1 MDLSATIESH
11 RHYIE
16 TVGSAIVL
24 LFISGA
30 ILAVMC
36 GGAYA
41 TSAEGFN
48 GVSLAFL
55 VGALVSLAALLLV
68 LAAVVFAL
76 FGIRSRE
83 RYDLAPPAPQ
93 IVKVI
98 EQAQPVTVTPPVL
111 SSGVEIA
118 PHMVGE
124 WLDKDDLAWLCRYI
138 ALKKDW
144 TARTLEGL
152 PLPKSHLV
160 ITNKDGDETH
170 PTTYARLMLLFTGS
184 GLIVNR
190 SDRKTGELTETDP
203 DKMLEKILKRF

>member
-1 MDLSATIESH
+1 MLGTSAREFSTNLIDIAVAVVLLLGAIVVAFGLVIGLGYYAVVAADSLWLVVSIVLGIGLGIILTVVLVCAVLAIRVIWQRH
-11 RHYIE
+11 RH
-16 TVGSAIVL
+16 
-24 LFISGA
+24 
-30 ILAVMC
+30 
-36 GGAYA
+36 
-41 TSAEGFN
+41 
-48 GVSLAFL
+48 
-55 VGALVSLAALLLV
+55 
-68 LAAVVFAL
+68 
-76 FGIRSRE
+76 
-83 RYDLAPPAPQ
+83 DLTPPAPQ

-98 EQAQPVTVTPPVL
+98 EQAPPIAVTPPVL
-111 SSGVEIA
+111 STGVEIQ